1 MSSEPPTPKLQ
12 LLGPRAYR
20 HYVGKPHVSSE
31 GQEWATRGTR
41 GSCDTFDTCCI
52 CDQPNALHGKLT
64 EDTFDDLAFK
74 VKVGYSN
81 RKRELELV
89 KATAKER
96 KVDEQLAHANTQLE
110 KLKAPPR
117 FFQKVKEWEDSFLHL
132 KFRWKVLAL
141 VANSASGKSTF
152 GEGLFA
158 NPYVLTVEDAED
170 LDLRGSGGWSSLG
183 FFLEVALDEE
193 VGLVLCCTVLW
204 KRLP

>member
-117 FFQKVKEWEDSFLHL
+117 FLVCTFTSAVSYEYPSSFIACTLCT
-132 KFRWKVLAL
+132 LAQ
-141 VANSASGKSTF
+141 V
-152 GEGLFA
+152 
-158 NPYVLTVEDAED
+158 
-170 LDLRGSGGWSSLG
+170 
-183 FFLEVALDEE
+183 
-193 VGLVLCCTVLW
+193 CH
-204 KRLP
+204 